1 MAVLICFP
9 DFCGSTHQSK
19 LFMLDSSILRITIGT
34 QKFFEPLVLKK
45 IEMVTLIFQ
54 NSTFCVGWG
63 GRENEE
69 ETSTVETAIYLQR
82 WENHSHKEHLG

>member
-1 MAVLICFP
+1 
-9 DFCGSTHQSK
+9 
-19 LFMLDSSILRITIGT
+19 MLDSSILRITIGT

-69 ETSTVETAIYLQR
+69 ETSTAETAIYLQR